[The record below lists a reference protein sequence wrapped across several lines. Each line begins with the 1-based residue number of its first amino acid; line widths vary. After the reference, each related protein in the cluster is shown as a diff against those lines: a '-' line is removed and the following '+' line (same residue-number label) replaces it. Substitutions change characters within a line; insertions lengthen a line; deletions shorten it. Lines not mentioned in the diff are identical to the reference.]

1 MKKTICLALAVIL
14 CVGIVFG
21 FALSVSE
28 PAVAASNQEKL
39 EEAKKNLEAARNE
52 IKDIKNRLDSC

>member
-1 MKKTICLALAVIL
+1 MKKKTICLALAVIL

-39 EEAKKNLEAARNE
+39 EEAKSTSKRRAMR
-52 IKDIKNRLDSC
+52 